1 MISKLERLL
10 NLTAALLATTR
21 PLTAEQLRGRLEG
34 YPDADASFRRAFER
48 DKDDLRQMG
57 IPITIAEVPGSDP
70 PIVGYVIDHA
80 EYSGNDPELAPD
92 ELAALH
98 VAANLVRLGDHTAG
112 EFHTDGALWKLGG
125 VVENADASTDSR
137 AASPLVDL
145 PTDENLAP
153 LFRAATELRVAQF
166 TYRDLPREVEPLRLS
181 FNRGHWYLAAFD
193 RTRGD
198 ERLYRVDRIEGAVSV
213 GPPRAFAR
221 RAAVRADPHVRSW
234 ELGDG
239 DPVPTSLLV
248 DADQA
253 AFATHQLGTD
263 AIAERRDNGDTVF
276 TLEVRNVAAF
286 RSFVL
291 TYLDHAEVLAPP
303 AMRDIITDWLRD
315 IVAGAA

>member
-21 PLTAEQLRGRLEG
+21 PLTAEQLRARLEG
-34 YPDADASFRRAFER
+34 YPEADASFRRAFER

-57 IPITIAEVPGSDP
+57 IPITIAEVPNSDP
-70 PIVGYVIDHA
+70 PIAGYVIDRA

-98 VAANLVRLGDHTAG
+98 VAANLVRLGDPGDDASHTQ
-112 EFHTDGALWKLGG
+112 GALWKLGG
-125 VVENADASTDSR
+125 VVEGGSSPSDT
-137 AASPLVDL
+137 SPLVDL
-145 PTDENLAP
+145 PADENLAP
-153 LFRAATELRVAQF
+153 LFRAATELRIATF
-166 TYRDLPREVEPLRLS
+166 HYRGLVREVEPLRLS

-198 ERLYRVDRIEGAVSV
+198 ERLYRVDRIEGAVEV
-213 GPPRAFAR
+213 GAPRAFAR
-221 RAAVRADPHVRSW
+221 RAAQRADPHVRSW

-253 AFATHQLGTD
+253 AFALHQLGTD
-263 AIAERRDNGDTVF
+263 SVLERRANGDIVF
-276 TLEVRNVAAF
+276 SLQVRNIGAF

-303 AMRDIITDWLRD
+303 AMRAVITDWLRD
-315 IVAGAA
+315 IVAQAS

>member
-34 YPDADASFRRAFER
+34 YPEADASFRRSFER

-70 PIVGYVIDHA
+70 PIVGYVIDRA

-98 VAANLVRLGDHTAG
+98 VAANLVRLGDQAG
-112 EFHTDGALWKLGG
+112 ESFDPDGALWKLGG
-125 VVENADASTDSR
+125 VVEQQDAPDGSRADA
-137 AASPLVDL
+137 PLVDL
-145 PTDENLAP
+145 PADENLAP
-153 LFRAATELRVAQF
+153 LFRAATELRVARF
-166 TYRDLPREVEPLRLS
+166 AYRDLMREVEPLRLS

-193 RTRGD
+193 RTRSD
-198 ERLYRVDRIEGAVSV
+198 ERLYRVDRIEGAVDV
-213 GPPRAFAR
+213 GPPRAFER
-221 RAAVRADPHVRSW
+221 RAAQRADPHVPSW
-234 ELGDG
+234 ALGDG
-239 DPVPTSLLV
+239 DPVLTSLLV

-253 AFATHQLGTD
+253 TFATHQLGTES
-263 AIAERRDNGDTVF
+263 IAERRDNGDIVF
-276 TLEVRNVAAF
+276 TLAVRNVAAF

-303 AMRDIITDWLRD
+303 AMREVITSWLHD
-315 IVAGAA
+315 IVAGAS

>member
-10 NLTAALLATTR
+10 NLTAALLATAR
-21 PLTAEQLRGRLEG
+21 PLTAEQLRTRLDG

-70 PIVGYVIDHA
+70 PIVGYVIDRA

-98 VAANLVRLGDHTAG
+98 VAANLVRLGDRTDGA
-112 EFHTDGALWKLGG
+112 FHTDGALWKLGG
-125 VVENADASTDSR
+125 VVDTAGEVRDAT
-137 AASPLVDL
+137 PLVDL
-145 PTDENLAP
+145 PADENLAP

-166 TYRDLPREVEPLRLS
+166 TYRELTREVEPLRLS

-198 ERLYRVDRIEGAVSV
+198 ERLYRVDRIDGSVSV
-213 GPPRAFAR
+213 GPPRAFVR
-221 RAAVRADPHVRSW
+221 RAALRADPHVRSW

-239 DPVPTSLLV
+239 DPVHASLLV
-248 DADQA
+248 DGDQA
-253 AFATHQLGTD
+253 AFATHQLGVES
-263 AIAERRDNGDTVF
+263 IIERRDNGDVVF
-276 TLEVRNVAAF
+276 MLTVRNVGAF

-303 AMRDIITDWLRD
+303 AMRDVVTHWLRD
-315 IVAGAA
+315 IVASAS

>member
-1 MISKLERLL
+1 MTSKLERLL

-21 PLTAEQLRGRLEG
+21 PLTAEQLRTRLEG

-57 IPITIAEVPGSDP
+57 IPIAIDEVPGSDP
-70 PIVGYVIDHA
+70 PIVGYVIDRA

-98 VAANLVRLGDHTAG
+98 VAANLVRLGDPTDGASR
-112 EFHTDGALWKLGG
+112 TDGALWKLGG
-125 VVENADASTDSR
+125 VVEAAGSTDGR
-137 AASPLVDL
+137 DATPLVDL
-145 PTDENLAP
+145 PADANLAP
-153 LFRAATELRVAQF
+153 LFRAATELRVARF
-166 TYRDLPREVEPLRLS
+166 RYRDLTREVEPLRLS
-181 FNRGHWYLAAFD
+181 FNRGQWYLAAFD

-198 ERLYRVDRIEGAVSV
+198 ERLYRVDRIEGSVDV

-221 RAAVRADPHVRSW
+221 RAASRADPHVRSW

-239 DPVPTSLLV
+239 DPVTTALLV

-253 AFATHQLGTD
+253 AFATHQLGVESV
-263 AIAERRDNGDTVF
+263 AERRDDGGIVF
-276 TLEVRNVAAF
+276 TLAVRNVPAF

-291 TYLDHAEVLAPP
+291 SYLDHAEVLAPP
-303 AMRDIITDWLRD
+303 AMRDVITEWLRD
-315 IVAGAA
+315 IVASAS